1 MSKLTLLH
9 FILPLL
15 SEIPFVLFFEVGTH
29 KKHLLSCE
37 VNSIPGLTD
46 PLTKTSLFWNLS
58 ALVFQEEETD
68 DGQNGI
74 NDCENKFKVRKS
86 HLLRNEVSAGR

>member
-9 FILPLL
+9 FVLPLL
-15 SEIPFVLFFEVGTH
+15 SKMPFVLFFEVSTH
-29 KKHLLSCE
+29 KKTPPFLRG
-37 VNSIPGLTD
+37 NSIPGLTD

-58 ALVFQEEETD
+58 VLVFQEEETD